1 VYNYMGRQCPPN
13 MLAYTVRPGDT
24 FFSIAQ
30 RFNTTVPALIAA
42 NPNVNPNFLQ
52 VGQVICIP
60 TQPVPL
66 PTPCPGGNFYT
77 IRAGDTLFA
86 ISRRFN
92 VPLDDLLEANPGI
105 DPNRL
110 MIGQRICI
118 PLAEP
123 GECPENTEAYTIRA
137 GDTFFAIAQRFNVSL
152 EALID
157 ANPGVNPDALL
168 VGQVICIPRPGPPVT
183 CPPGSRRYT
192 IRAGDT
198 LFALA
203 RRFGTT
209 VNAILRINP
218 GLDPESL
225 RVGQIICI
233 PVATPPDE
241 CPANT
246 RPYTIRSGDTLF
258 ALANRFNTTVEAIID
273 ANPGIDPNN
282 LQIGQVICIPT
293 AAPEPPDECPQ
304 GSRPYTIRSGD
315 TFFSLAQRFNTTVN
329 ALRRLNPNVD
339 PNNLQIGQVICVPR
353 PEEPEPEECPAGSR
367 PYTVRRGDTVSSIAR
382 RFNTT
387 PAALRRLN
395 PDIDLDE
402 IEPGQVICVPRPQA
416 SEQ

>member
-1 VYNYMGRQCPPN
+1 MYYFMGRQCPPN
-13 MLAYTVRPGDT
+13 MLAYTIRPGDT
-24 FFSIAQ
+24 FFSLAQ

-42 NPNVNPNFLQ
+42 NPTVNPNFLQ

-60 TQPVPL
+60 TQPVPM

-92 VPLDDLLEANPGI
+92 VSLDDLLEANPGI

-118 PLAEP
+118 PLPEP
-123 GECPENTEAYTIRA
+123 GECPANTQPYTIRA

-168 VGQVICIPRPGPPVT
+168 VGQVICIPRPGPPVV

-192 IRAGDT
+192 IRSGDT

-209 VNAILRINP
+209 VEAIIDANP
-218 GLDPESL
+218 GIDPESL

-233 PVATPPDE
+233 PRAEPPEPPSE
-241 CPANT
+241 CPTGT

-258 ALANRFNTTVEAIID
+258 ALANRFNTTVEAIVE

-282 LQIGQVICIPT
+282 LQIGQVICIPRPGT
-293 AAPEPPDECPQ
+293 PEPPGECPPN
-304 GSRPYTIRSGD
+304 SRPYTIRSGD
-315 TFFSLAQRFNTTVN
+315 TFFSIARRFNTTVN
-329 ALRRLNPNVD
+329 ALRRLNPGVD
-339 PNNLQIGQVICVPR
+339 PNNLQIGQVICVP
-353 PEEPEPEECPAGSR
+353 G
-367 PYTVRRGDTVSSIAR
+367 
-382 RFNTT
+382 N
-387 PAALRRLN
+387 
-395 PDIDLDE
+395 
-402 IEPGQVICVPRPQA
+402 Q
-416 SEQ
+416 SEND

>member
-1 VYNYMGRQCPPN
+1 VYYYMGRQCPPN
-13 MLAYTVRPGDT
+13 MLAYTIRPGDT
-24 FFSIAQ
+24 FFAIAQ

-42 NPNVNPNFLQ
+42 NPTVNPNFLQ

-92 VPLDDLLEANPGI
+92 VSLDDLLEANPNI

-118 PLAEP
+118 PLGEP
-123 GECPENTEAYTIRA
+123 GECPANTQPYTIRA

-152 EALID
+152 EALIA

-183 CPPGSRRYT
+183 CPPGSRQYQ

-209 VNAILRINP
+209 VQAIIDANP
-218 GLDPESL
+218 GIDPNSL

-233 PVATPPDE
+233 PRAQPEPPGE
-241 CPANT
+241 CPTGT
-246 RPYTIRSGDTLF
+246 RPYTVRTGDTLF
-258 ALANRFNTTVEAIID
+258 ALANRFNTTVEAITD

-282 LQIGQVICIPT
+282 LQIGQVICIPRPG
-293 AAPEPPDECPQ
+293 AP
-304 GSRPYTIRSGD
+304 
-315 TFFSLAQRFNTTVN
+315 A
-329 ALRRLNPNVD
+329 
-339 PNNLQIGQVICVPR
+339 
-353 PEEPEPEECPAGSR
+353 PEECPEGAR
-367 PYTVRRGDTVSSIAR
+367 PYTVRQGDTVSSLAR

-387 PAALRRLN
+387 PGALRRLN
-395 PDIDLDE
+395 PGVDLDE
-402 IEPGQVICVPRPQA
+402 IEPGQVICVPRP
-416 SEQ
+416 